1 MRVGMSMRAPPPP
14 PAAESLRERRRQR
27 EWTEHY
33 RPLLWSVLLFGGC
46 MLIGWLW
53 TSDGGSGVEAGRA
66 YMDHLNS
73 LRRLETTR
81 AAGLVKAEEG
91 KLVHVRQV
99 CVCVRVGAGGLLV
112 GGHTSPLWGVP
123 RRRSEG
129 PPSVTETLQRAF

>member
-1 MRVGMSMRAPPPP
+1 MGMSIRAAAPPPP
-14 PAAESLRERRRQR
+14 PAAEVLREKRRQR
-27 EWTEHY
+27 EWAEHY

-53 TSDGGSGVEAGRA
+53 TSDGGSGVQAGRA

-73 LRRLETTR
+73 LMRLETTR

-99 CVCVRVGAGGLLV
+99 CVRVCGRVFVRVG
-112 GGHTSPLWGVP
+112 GHASPQRGVLW
-123 RRRSEG
+123 RRCEG
-129 PPSVTETLQRAF
+129 PPCLLRRSCRGPS